1 MNQPSNIKSS
11 RSFDAAVRIL
21 TFHGRV
27 HPVFY
32 VFLVLVAGG
41 ILVLQ
46 DRLPGHGTGQTPSM
60 KPLAETL
67 VAANPPEAHL
77 LVEDLRY
84 FQKIARTSPDRA
96 DAHAVAG
103 YCLYYLNQRPRAVNE
118 LKRAAKLHP
127 QFFWFYYNLGMAY
140 YEMGDFSE
148 AIAAFEN
155 AIEVRP
161 ETALL
166 YISTSPIYQDI
177 LQSLPAG
184 SYSPITALRQGY
196 RTVHHY
202 LMFSYYQQKDL
213 QTMMQV
219 AIVASGRY
227 GSDGEFLY
235 YAGVAAY
242 EQGLAQEAAAFFERC
257 LKINPNDSRAMVYLA
272 AALQKMGKTELA
284 GKILI
289 RARLLHGP
297 ETLPPVIP
305 PEALPLRIL

>member
-1 MNQPSNIKSS
+1 MTQPSNIKSA

-21 TFHGRV
+21 TFNRRIP
-27 HPVFY
+27 PVFY
-32 VFLVLVAGG
+32 VFLILIAGG
-41 ILVLQ
+41 VIALQ
-46 DRLPGHGTGQTPSM
+46 NRLPGHRAGQTPSM
-60 KPLAETL
+60 KPLADTL
-67 VAANPPEAHL
+67 MAADPPEAHL
-77 LVEDLRY
+77 LADDLRY
-84 FQKIARTSPDRA
+84 FQKIAKTSPDRA

-103 YCLYYLNQRPRAVNE
+103 YCLYYLNQRPQAVNE

-140 YEMGDFSE
+140 YEMGDFTQ
-148 AIAAFEN
+148 AIGAFEN
-155 AIEVRP
+155 ALEVRP

-166 YISTSPIYQDI
+166 YISSSKIYQDI
-177 LQSLPAG
+177 LQSLPPG

-202 LMFSYYQQKDL
+202 LMFSYYQRKDF

-219 AIVASGRY
+219 AIVADGRF

-242 EQGLAQEAAAFFERC
+242 EQGLAEEAAVLFERC

-272 AALQKMGKTELA
+272 AALQKMGKAELA

-297 ETLPPVIP
+297 DTLPPVIP